1 MANFSQDQVRQLYVV
16 LSKATTFNNTT
27 PSGAL
32 KVNKSNED
40 VWFTYQTP
48 NGDNGNSATVRT
60 DLIPIKNIEYVV
72 ASPAVSRPLKRQVVS
87 LDASLNGG
95 NPVVG
100 QEYIL
105 RFTFYNLGM
114 GGPENQYIKNGGAY
128 RVKTGDTA
136 ATVMQALKALADK
149 NFSREPYP
157 YVTVTVAGNTLVI
170 EEVPQPWVL
179 GKRQAAQVNFQ
190 VQAVPISVDGGL
202 YPWGTVADTTSTN
215 TNVVTN
221 GKTVA
226 DMEWFYIGE
235 RADQF
240 RGMGYPDNFETI
252 YLANPSKKYNFID
265 IHYFYAGDAEDIQK
279 SKKYI
284 TLAIPTDGAYTAANL
299 VTDLT
304 AAGIPVVNKI
314 PTTP

>member
-16 LSKATTFNNTT
+16 LSKATKFDNTT

-40 VWFTYQTP
+40 VWFNYQTP

-60 DLIPIKNIEYVV
+60 DLIPIKNIEYAV

-87 LDASLNGG
+87 LDTSLNWG

-100 QEYIL
+100 QEYML

-128 RVKTGDTA
+128 KVKIGDT
-136 ATVMQALKALADK
+136 TNTIMKALKALADK

-179 GKRQAAQVNFQ
+179 GKRQAAQVYFKVQ
-190 VQAVPISVDGGL
+190 VVPITLDGGL
-202 YPWGTVADTTSTN
+202 FPWGIVTDTTSTN

-284 TLAIPTDGAYTAANL
+284 TLAIPTDGAYSAADL
-299 VTDLT
+299 VTDLL
-304 AAGIPVVNKI
+304 AAGVPVLNKLK
-314 PTTP
+314 

>member
-16 LSKATTFNNTT
+16 LSKATTFDNTT

-32 KVNKSNED
+32 KVNKSKED
-40 VWFTYQTP
+40 VWFNYQTP

-60 DLIPIKNIEYVV
+60 DLIPIKNIEYAV
-72 ASPAVSRPLKRQVVS
+72 ASPGVSRPLKRQVVS
-87 LDASLNGG
+87 FDDSVNWGYPA
-95 NPVVG
+95 VG

-114 GGPENQYIKNGGAY
+114 GGPENQDIKNGGAY

-136 ATVMQALKALADK
+136 ATVMQALKDLADK

-190 VQAVPISVDGGL
+190 VQAVPITVNGGL

-252 YLANPSKKYNFID
+252 YLANPSKQYDFVD
-265 IHYFYAGDAEDIQK
+265 IHYFYEGDAEDIQK

-284 TLAIPTDGAYTAANL
+284 TLAVPTDGAYTS
-299 VTDLT
+299 TDLVMDLY
-304 AAGIPVVNKI
+304 AAWIPVINKL
-314 PTTP
+314 

>member
-16 LSKATTFNNTT
+16 LSKATKFDNTT

-40 VWFTYQTP
+40 VWFNYQTP

-60 DLIPIKNIEYVV
+60 DLIPIKNIEYAV
-72 ASPAVSRPLKRQVVS
+72 ASPAVSRPLKRYVVS
-87 LDASLNGG
+87 LDTSLNWGS
-95 NPVVG
+95 PVVG
-100 QEYIL
+100 QEYML
-105 RFTFYNLGM
+105 RFTFYNLGI

-128 RVKTGDTA
+128 KVKIGDT
-136 ATVMQALKALADK
+136 TNTIMKALKALADK

-157 YVTVTVAGNTLVI
+157 YVTVTVDGDTLVI

-190 VQAVPISVDGGL
+190 VQAVPITVDGGL
-202 YPWGTVADTTSTN
+202 YPWGIVADTTSTN

-284 TLAIPTDGAYTAANL
+284 TLAIPTDGAYTSATL

-304 AAGIPVVNKI
+304 AAGIPVVNLIK
-314 PTTP
+314 P

>member
-16 LSKATTFNNTT
+16 LSKATKFDNTT

-40 VWFTYQTP
+40 VWFNYQTP
-48 NGDNGNSATVRT
+48 NGDNGKSATVRT
-60 DLIPIKNIEYVV
+60 DLIPIKNIEYAV

-87 LDASLNGG
+87 LDTSLNWGS
-95 NPVVG
+95 PVVG
-100 QEYIL
+100 QEYML
-105 RFTFYNLGM
+105 RFTFYNLGI

-128 RVKTGDTA
+128 KVKIGDTA
-136 ATVMQALKALADK
+136 ATIMQALKALADK

-157 YVTVTVAGNTLVI
+157 YVTVTLDGDTLVI

-179 GKRQAAQVNFQ
+179 GKRQAAQVYFQ
-190 VQAVPISVDGGL
+190 VQVVPITLDGSL
-202 YPWGTVADTTSTN
+202 YPWGIVTDTTSTN

-284 TLAIPTDGAYTAANL
+284 TLAIPTDGAYSAADL
-299 VTDLT
+299 VTDLL
-304 AAGIPVVNKI
+304 AAGVPVLNKLK
-314 PTTP
+314 

>member
-16 LSKATTFNNTT
+16 LSKATKFDNTT

-40 VWFTYQTP
+40 VWFNYQTP

-60 DLIPIKNIEYVV
+60 DLIPIKNIEYAV

-87 LDASLNGG
+87 LNTSIYLGT
-95 NPVVG
+95 PVVG
-100 QEYIL
+100 QEYML

-128 RVKTGDTA
+128 KVKIGDTA
-136 ATVMQALKALADK
+136 NTIMKALKALADK

-157 YVTVTVAGNTLVI
+157 YVTVTVVGDTLVI

-190 VQAVPISVDGGL
+190 VQVVPITVDGGL
-202 YPWGTVADTTSTN
+202 YPWGIVVDTTSTN

-284 TLAIPTDGAYTAANL
+284 TLAIPTDGAYKAADL
-299 VTDLT
+299 VTDLL
-304 AAGIPVVNKI
+304 AAGVPVLNKLK
-314 PTTP
+314 